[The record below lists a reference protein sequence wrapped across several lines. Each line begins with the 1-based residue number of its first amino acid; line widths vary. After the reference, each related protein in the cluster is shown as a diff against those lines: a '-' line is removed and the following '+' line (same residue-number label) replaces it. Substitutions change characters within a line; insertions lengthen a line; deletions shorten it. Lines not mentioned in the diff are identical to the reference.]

1 MTNVLGRRVVV
12 AACRRVTV
20 ATVWVCASQG
30 DVGVFLPRV
39 DLLLAGQHL
48 QVSADL
54 LASGRWLDD
63 VIHKT

>member
-1 MTNVLGRRVVV
+1 MTKVLGRQVVV

-20 ATVWVCASQG
+20 ATVWVRASQR
-30 DVGVFLPRV
+30 DVGVFLQRV
-39 DLLLAGQHL
+39 GLLLAGQHL
-48 QVSADL
+48 QISADL